1 MSAQNDP
8 PLTRREA
15 RRLQQLAN
23 EAASASDA
31 PNDDAT
37 RPASAD
43 ANPELVPASVGSAA
57 GSAASVA
64 SAPAAP
70 SAPTAPW
77 AATPGSYRRRDFA
90 PSSDAPPS
98 APYTG
103 RRTFAPIGEG
113 EPRDEP
119 LAYRTQGREIPA
131 SAPQSVPTG
140 SDSPAAPTSTPA
152 PAPASVPD
160 LVEPGEPPALVE
172 PPAAAHDEPAAS
184 GGDRPLSRRELR
196 ELRRA
201 DEPEQSAELA
211 ESPAELPEPLPADG
225 LDIVDPVGAPSAP
238 GASAV
243 PSVPAAPSAS
253 APAPASVLPA
263 GPVPLV
269 DDARPSAPDVLPG
282 TAASPH
288 APSVGSHWSV
298 GVHDDDDPFTN
309 TFSRQVGSATTST
322 NALVLPE
329 MPRGELA
336 GPVPGTGE
344 IIITGMIDVPSSVA
358 STGAVPSIHDS
369 PDIDDL
375 FDVDTEY
382 ASTDSAPVSAISAVS
397 SHTATRDVMGGKKAR
412 RSGVLTTVLVSSTV
426 VLAVVAVGLFIV
438 AAVNGLF

>member
-23 EAASASDA
+23 EAASASEA

-70 SAPTAPW
+70 SAPTAPTAPW

-119 LAYRTQGREIPA
+119 LAYRTQSREIPA
-131 SAPQSVPTG
+131 STPQSVPE
-140 SDSPAAPTSTPA
+140 
-152 PAPASVPD
+152 

-172 PPAAAHDEPAAS
+172 PSTPAHDEPAAR

-201 DEPEQSAELA
+201 DEPEQ
-211 ESPAELPEPLPADG
+211 PAELPEPLPADG
-225 LDIVDPVGAPSAP
+225 LDIVDPVSA
-238 GASAV
+238 
-243 PSVPAAPSAS
+243 PAAPSAS
-253 APAPASVLPA
+253 APAPASVLPT

>member
-23 EAASASDA
+23 EVASASEA

-57 GSAASVA
+57 GSASSVA

-70 SAPTAPW
+70 SAPTAPTAPW

-90 PSSDAPPS
+90 PSSDAPSS

-140 SDSPAAPTSTPA
+140 SDSPVAPASTPA
-152 PAPASVPD
+152 AAPASVPD

-172 PPAAAHDEPAAS
+172 PPAAAQDEPAAR

-211 ESPAELPEPLPADG
+211 ESSAELPAPLPADG
-225 LDIVDPVGAPSAP
+225 LDIVDPVSVPSAP
-238 GASAV
+238 
-243 PSVPAAPSAS
+243 AAPRAS

>member
-15 RRLQQLAN
+15 RRRQQLAN
-23 EAASASDA
+23 EAAPAGEA
-31 PNDDAT
+31 PNDHAATPDTADAT
-37 RPASAD
+37 PD
-43 ANPELVPASVGSAA
+43 LVPASVGSVA
-57 GSAASVA
+57 GSAASVS
-64 SAPAAP
+64 SAPVAP
-70 SAPTAPW
+70 SAPAAPW

-90 PSSDAPPS
+90 PSTPAAPS
-98 APYTG
+98 APYAG
-103 RRTFAPIGEG
+103 RQTFAPAGQG
-113 EPRDEP
+113 EPQDEP
-119 LAYRTQGREIPA
+119 LGYRTQGREIPA
-131 SAPQSVPTG
+131 SAPHSASTHTASSAPDEPSVPS
-140 SDSPAAPTSTPA
+140 SD
-152 PAPASVPD
+152 
-160 LVEPGEPPALVE
+160 E
-172 PPAAAHDEPAAS
+172 HDTRD
-184 GGDRPLSRRELR
+184 GDRPLSRRELR
-196 ELRRA
+196 ERRRA
-201 DEPEQSAELA
+201 HEPEQSAD
-211 ESPAELPEPLPADG
+211 LPEPLPADG
-225 LDIVDPVGAPSAP
+225 LDIVDPVSA
-238 GASAV
+238 A
-243 PSVPAAPSAS
+243 SVPT
-253 APAPASVLPA
+253 PAPASFLPA
-263 GPVPLV
+263 GPAPLA
-269 DDARPSAPDVLPG
+269 DDARPSVPDVLPG

-329 MPRGELA
+329 MPRGDLA

-369 PDIDDL
+369 PDLDDL